1 LPDPIA
7 LTVNM
12 AGEGDEIVVGGSLPN
27 AATSSNGPG
36 SGNNE
41 TNGSVDS
48 AGDKKRVRTGSQD
61 VEMADSP
68 VKRQKGV
75 APVKA
80 EYVHCNPGHSHH

>member
-1 LPDPIA
+1 
-7 LTVNM
+7 M
-12 AGEGDEIVVGGSLPN
+12 AGEGDEIVVDGSLPS

-36 SGNNE
+36 SSNIE

-48 AGDKKRVRTGSQD
+48 LGDKKRVRTGSQD

-80 EYVHCNPGHSHH
+80 EYVHCNPGHRHH